1 VFSFLF
7 VVNESRR
14 DNVNSME
21 RGEDV
26 VVSGIGLVNC
36 FLPGGRQL
44 VGGGGGL
51 GGVYNEVSNC
61 SYDSPYEAPKLRTLS
76 LDSLTSLQ

>member
-1 VFSFLF
+1 MFSFLF

-36 FLPGGRQL
+36 FLHGGRQL
-44 VGGGGGL
+44 VA
-51 GGVYNEVSNC
+51 
-61 SYDSPYEAPKLRTLS
+61 D
-76 LDSLTSLQ
+76 